1 MGRSEALLIL
11 LLDWMLG
18 TLGVVDIELRELLPP
33 INQSELIIQSCDLCG
48 LIRAQYSGHVILVD
62 QSEVSIQV
70 T

>member
-1 MGRSEALLIL
+1 MSLRSSHDHISPRVGRSDARLAL

-33 INQSELIIQSCDLCG
+33 VNQSEF
-48 LIRAQYSGHVILVD
+48 
-62 QSEVSIQV
+62 SIQV